1 MNMHTITVLALGPG
15 SPDLLTIGALKQMK
29 SARIVILRTAR
40 HPAVPFLKEEG
51 IRMESLDGLY
61 DESADFNAFTEA
73 AAGRLLYLAER
84 SALTYAV
91 PDPGHDETV
100 RLLVRKAGEKVRL
113 LPGVPLETPLLL
125 RHGLNQQVLVSSA
138 TGLTVHNAQQLLA
151 VVELDNKA
159 LAGEVKLKLLT
170 KYGEAADVMFYPPS
184 KALERKGLLMQ
195 LVDLD
200 RQLRYDH
207 TCGFVI
213 FPTPLLDRTRFDAED
228 LLAIMRR
235 LRARDGCPW
244 DHEQTHQS
252 LAKHLVEEANE
263 AACALLDSDWAAAVD
278 ELGDV
283 FLQLAFHAVI
293 GEEQGTMTWE
303 DMLQAVCQ
311 KLIRR
316 HPHVFGEGKAR
327 TAEEALS
334 SWNDV
339 KKQERGSAPVGERM
353 AEVPRGLTPLMRAE
367 KVQKIAAKVGFDWAK
382 PEEALDKVLEEAQ
395 ELMEALKT
403 GRNVPEELGDLLF
416 SVVNIARMM
425 ELSADQTLHY
435 ATEKF
440 ISRFSWM
447 EKTVNSDKKSLDLL
461 TINEIGVYWERSKTE
476 ML

>member
-1 MNMHTITVLALGPG
+1 MHTITVVALGPG

-29 SARIVILRTAR
+29 SARNVVLRTSR
-40 HPAVPFLKEEG
+40 HPAVPFLEGEG
-51 IRMESLDGLY
+51 IRMQSLDELY
-61 DESADFNAFTEA
+61 GESGDFDAFTEA
-73 AAGRLLYLAER
+73 AVNRLMSLAER
-84 SALTYAV
+84 YALTYAV
-91 PDPGHDETV
+91 PDPGRDETV
-100 RLLVRKAGEKVRL
+100 RMLNQKAGEKVRL
-113 LPGVPLETPLLL
+113 LPGVPLEAPLLI
-125 RHGLNQQVLVSSA
+125 RHGLNRQTLVSSA
-138 TGLTVHNAQQLLA
+138 AGLIVHNAQQLLA
-151 VVELDNKA
+151 VVELDSRA
-159 LAGEVKLKLLT
+159 LAGEVKLKLLP
-170 KYGEAADVMFYPPS
+170 KYGETAEVMFYPPS
-184 KALERKGLLMQ
+184 AALARKGFRMQ

-200 RQLRYDH
+200 RQPRYDH

-213 FPTPLLDRTRFDAED
+213 FPFPLLERSRFDAED

-263 AACALLDSDWAAAVD
+263 AACALLDSDWAAVAD

-293 GEEQGTMTWE
+293 GEEQATITWE
-303 DMLQAVCQ
+303 DMLQAVCE

-316 HPHVFGEGKAR
+316 HPHVFGDGMAR

-339 KKQERGSAPVGERM
+339 KKQERGSASAAERM
-353 AEVPRGLTPLMRAE
+353 AEVPRGLAPMIRAE
-367 KVQKIAAKVGFDWAK
+367 KVQKIAAKVGFDWTK
-382 PEEALDKVLEEAQ
+382 PEEALDKVLEEAR

-403 GRNVPEELGDLLF
+403 GQNAPEELGDLLF
-416 SVVNIARMM
+416 SVVNTARLMDQ
-425 ELSADQTLHY
+425 SADLALHY

-447 EKTVNSDKKSLDLL
+447 EKAINSDKKSLNLL

-476 ML
+476 I

>member
-1 MNMHTITVLALGPG
+1 MHTITVLGLGPG

-29 SARIVILRTAR
+29 SASKVVLRTAR
-40 HPAVPFLKEEG
+40 HPAVPFLRGEG
-51 IRMESLDGLY
+51 IRIQSLDELY
-61 DESADFNAFTEA
+61 GENDDFDTLTEA
-73 AAGRLLYLAER
+73 AVNKLLQMAEKA
-84 SALTYAV
+84 ALTYAV
-91 PDPGHDETV
+91 ADPGRDETV
-100 RLLVRKAGEKVRL
+100 RLLFLKAGEKVRL
-113 LPGVPLETPLLL
+113 LPGVALEAPIII
-125 RHGLNQQVLVSSA
+125 RHVLNQQVLASSA
-138 TGLTVHNAQQLLA
+138 TGLVVHDAQQLLA
-151 VVELDNKA
+151 VVEVDSKA
-159 LAGEVKLKLLT
+159 LAGAVKLKLLP
-170 KYGEAADVMFYPPS
+170 KYGESAEVVFYPPS
-184 KALERKGLLMQ
+184 TALARKGIPMQ

-200 RQLRYDH
+200 RQPRYDH

-213 FPTPLLDRTRFDAED
+213 FPTPLLDRSRFDAED

-235 LRARDGCPW
+235 LRGRDGCPW
-244 DHEQTHQS
+244 DHAQTHQT

-263 AACALLDSDWAAAVD
+263 AACALLDSDWAAAAD

-293 GEEQGTMTWE
+293 GEEQATITWE

-316 HPHVFGEGKAR
+316 HPHVFGKETAG

-334 SWNDV
+334 SWNAV
-339 KKQERGSAPVGERM
+339 KKQEHGATSLGEQM
-353 AEVPRGLTPLMRAE
+353 AEVPKGLAPLLRAE
-367 KVQKIAAKVGFDWAK
+367 KVQKIAAKVGFDWEK
-382 PEEALDKVLEEAQ
+382 PEEALDKVHEEAQ

-403 GRNVPEELGDLLF
+403 GRSAPEELGDLLF
-416 SVVNIARMM
+416 SVVNTARLM
-425 ELSADQTLHY
+425 ELSADQALHF

-447 EKTVNSDKKSLDLL
+447 EKAVNSDKKSLNLL